1 MGFIQ
6 LDVQHPSARALTR
19 DQSERSEVV
28 HASMSQAQRSLR
40 AKKKKKKKSDF
51 GAKLVIEA
59 LGSTDGNLI
68 KPNEDGEDS
77 GC

>member
-40 AKKKKKKKSDF
+40 AKKKKKKSDF